1 MSGKYTVIV
10 SDPRALKFFL
20 KTIGKAILD
29 QYQAVKVAF
38 LRAIGIIDFPVPPNS
53 RMRGTSSN
61 TIRHYY
67 ESGLTTTLP
76 IVTAAYIEGLDL
88 RAPAE
93 VLDFGCGVGR
103 QLLHFERNFPGL
115 TLYACD
121 VNDRSIEFVRG
132 AYPRVESYTSAF
144 SPPLKYPDRKFDLV
158 YSVSIFSHLNIRDH
172 ALWLHEL
179 GRVTRPSGLC
189 CLTILG
195 AHARAL
201 RSKPS
206 SGQVLGQVPSEVTAL
221 EEQGYLYES
230 NFGGKPKPEYMKAVE
245 RIWSVGSNLIG
256 IDEDYGRTY
265 YSENYVREHW
275 NNETFEVRQ
284 YIPGIIDTLQ
294 DLVVLKKR

>member
-1 MSGKYTVIV
+1 MSGKFNVIF

-20 KTIGKAILD
+20 KTIGKACLD
-29 QYQAVKVAF
+29 QYQSIKVAF
-38 LRAIGIIDFPVPPNS
+38 LRAIGVIDFPVPPNS

-76 IVTAAYIEGLDL
+76 IITAAYIEGLDL

-103 QLLHFERNFPGL
+103 QLLHFERNYPGL
-115 TLYACD
+115 ALHACD
-121 VNDRSIEFVRG
+121 VNERSIEFVRS
-132 AYPRVESYTSAF
+132 AYRRVESYTSAF
-144 SPPLKYPDRKFDLV
+144 SPPLKYPDCKFDLI

-172 ALWLHEL
+172 ALWLQEL
-179 GRVTRPSGLC
+179 ARIARPGGLC

-195 AHARAL
+195 AHARTL

-206 SGQVLGQVPSEVTAL
+206 SGQIPSEVTAL
-221 EEQGYLYES
+221 EEQGYHYES
-230 NFGGKPKPEYMKAVE
+230 NFGGKPKPDYMKAVE
-245 RIWSVGSNLIG
+245 QIWSVGSNLIG

-265 YSENYVREHW
+265 YSEKYVREHW
-275 NNETFEVRQ
+275 NNESFDFRQ
-284 YIPGIIDTLQ
+284 YIPGIIDNLQ

>member
-1 MSGKYTVIV
+1 MRGKYAVLF

-20 KTIGKAILD
+20 KTLGKAFLD
-29 QYQAVKVAF
+29 QYQVVKVAI
-38 LRAIGIIDFPVPPNS
+38 LRAIGVVDFPVPPNS

-76 IVTAAYIEGLDL
+76 IITASCIEGLDL
-88 RAPAE
+88 RSPAE

-103 QLLHFERNFPGL
+103 QLLQFQRNYPNL
-115 TLYACD
+115 ALYACD
-121 VNDRSIEFVRG
+121 VNDRSVEFVHR

-144 SPPLKYPDRKFDLV
+144 SPPLKYPDCKFDLI

-172 ALWLHEL
+172 AVWLREL
-179 GRVTRPSGLC
+179 ARITRRGGLC

-195 AHARAL
+195 EHARAL
-201 RSKPS
+201 RSNPS
-206 SGQVLGQVPSEVTAL
+206 PGKVSSEVTAL
-221 EEQGYLYES
+221 QQQGYHYES
-230 NFGGKPKPEYMKAVE
+230 NFGGNPKPDYIKAVE
-245 RIWSVGSNLIG
+245 QIWSVGSNLIG

-265 YSENYVREHW
+265 YSEKYVREHW
-275 NNETFEVRQ
+275 NNESLEFRQ
-284 YIPGIIDTLQ
+284 YIPGIIDNLQ

>member
-1 MSGKYTVIV
+1 MSEKLAVIF
-10 SDPRALKFFL
+10 SDRRALKLFL

-38 LRAIGIIDFPVPPNS
+38 LRSIGVIDFPVPPNS

-76 IVTAAYIEGLDL
+76 IITAAYIEGLDL
-88 RAPAE
+88 RATAE

-103 QLLHFERNFPGL
+103 QLLHLERNFPGL
-115 TLYACD
+115 TIHACD
-121 VNDRSIEFVRG
+121 VNDRSIEFVRN

-144 SPPLKYPDRKFDLV
+144 SPPLKYPDRKFDLI

-179 GRVTRPSGLC
+179 GRVTRPGGLC

-195 AHARAL
+195 THARTL

-206 SGQVLGQVPSEVTAL
+206 PGNAPGYVPPEVKAL
-221 EEQGYLYES
+221 QEQGYLYES

-265 YSENYVREHW
+265 YSEKYVRDNW
-275 NNETFEVRQ
+275 NNESFEFRQ